1 MKRFYLLF
9 LKTKGLGSLFTIIIF
24 CIIFFSGCATTKPP
38 IVTPFFSFDY
48 NGEEYRVRSITSV
61 DETISRNEL
70 IGKIFLAHDF
80 DQDGIIDL
88 IILGEIDLSE
98 AQTIYEYALSML
110 AKENKLR
117 EINQNV
123 NKYQY
128 VNSEFTYEII
138 SFRPNDV
145 APFNEL
151 RIIKHNQIVN
161 QPIIII
167 IDQKANGKLDKV
179 IKGNVAL
186 EKFQSKYS
194 ELLITGVQKNK
205 MIEVDN
211 MILLKE

>member
-1 MKRFYLLF
+1 LF
-9 LKTKGLGSLFTIIIF
+9 LKTKGLSGHFTGIIF
-24 CIIFFSGCATTKPP
+24 CIIFFSGCASTKPP

-48 NGEEYRVRSITSV
+48 NGEYYRVRSITSV

-70 IGKIFLAHDF
+70 IGKNFLAHDF

-88 IILGEIDLSE
+88 IILGEIDLSD
-98 AQTIYEYALSML
+98 AHTIYEYAIAMLS
-110 AKENKLR
+110 KEKKLR
-117 EINQNV
+117 EINPEI

-138 SFRPNDV
+138 SFRPNNA

-151 RIIKHNQIVN
+151 RIIKRHQTVN

-179 IKGNVAL
+179 LKGNVTL